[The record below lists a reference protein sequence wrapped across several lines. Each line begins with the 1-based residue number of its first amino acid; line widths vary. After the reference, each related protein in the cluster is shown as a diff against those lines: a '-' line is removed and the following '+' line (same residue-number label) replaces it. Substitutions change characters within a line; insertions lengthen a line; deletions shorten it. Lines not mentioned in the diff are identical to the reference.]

1 MKDAR
6 AVFVGHPIQGATD
19 EEMRAKAE
27 TVIDGVIASLTG

>member
-6 AVFVGHPIQGATD
+6 AVFVEHPIQGATD

-27 TVIDGVIASLTG
+27 AVVDGVVASLTA